1 MSNNSENAKLLVTI
15 MEAAALLSVGR
26 STIYKLI
33 NEGDLA
39 VVKIGCSARITMAS
53 IRAVAGERSA
63 MQVAA

>member
-1 MSNNSENAKLLVTI
+1 MSNTPENKLLVTI

-26 STIYKLI
+26 STIYNLI

-53 IRAVAGERSA
+53 IRAVAGERDTV
-63 MQVAA
+63 QVVA

>member
-1 MSNNSENAKLLVTI
+1 MSNTPENKLLVTI

-53 IRAVAGERSA
+53 VRAVAGERGA